1 MYGEDFKS
9 RNQVNEWFKK
19 MGVKALSEQ
28 KSLQL
33 VKYKTDKNIKLV
45 RVADDEICRTT
56 IWKQADD

>member
-1 MYGEDFKS
+1 MGKILS
-9 RNQVNEWFKK
+9 RKQVNEWFKK

-28 KSLQL
+28 ESLQP

-45 RVADDEICRTT
+45 RVAEDESCQTT